1 MSVRQRLA
9 APSNRVRTYQNRYY
23 GESCARTRGDV
34 GEDADDSSDRG
45 LRRPL
50 RGLAGKGAVVR
61 VERRKTDMGLERI
74 IFAAIAVSICIFCAA
89 TCEKKFT
96 PPEEGFQAA
105 HERLMA
111 IIEES
116 GVKDKLVLAAVR
128 KVKRHLFVSPAFYDE
143 AYDDRPLAIGEGQT
157 ISQPSLVAKMT
168 ELLELKGGEK
178 VLEIGTGSGY
188 QAAILAE
195 IAKEVYTIEIV
206 PALAQS
212 ADKRLKEL
220 GYKNITVRCG
230 DGYRGWQEKAPFDA
244 IIVTCGAPEILQ
256 PLVRQLREGG
266 IMVSPVGED
275 PGESVLKKIT
285 KRGNSIIVDDI
296 FGVGFVP
303 MTGEVQKKKEK

>member
-1 MSVRQRLA
+1 
-9 APSNRVRTYQNRYY
+9 
-23 GESCARTRGDV
+23 
-34 GEDADDSSDRG
+34 
-45 LRRPL
+45 
-50 RGLAGKGAVVR
+50 
-61 VERRKTDMGLERI
+61 
-74 IFAAIAVSICIFCAA
+74 
-89 TCEKKFT
+89 
-96 PPEEGFQAA
+96 
-105 HERLMA
+105 
-111 IIEES
+111 
-116 GVKDKLVLAAVR
+116 
-128 KVKRHLFVSPAFYDE
+128 
-143 AYDDRPLAIGEGQT
+143 
-157 ISQPSLVAKMT
+157 MT

-195 IAKEVYTIEIV
+195 IANEVYTIEIV

-256 PLVRQLREGG
+256 PLVNQLREGG

-285 KRGNSIIVDDI
+285 KHGNSIIVEDI